1 MEWKQILQKYE
12 TYFNTISKK
21 QIMAHQVAHKILG
34 SSFQLEFTIDYMKY
48 IENTTKNTIENT
60 TKNTTENKIEEN
72 DFIPIPTSTKII
84 KRKRRK
90 KKISEKK

>member
-48 IENTTKNTIENT
+48 IENTTKNT
-60 TKNTTENKIEEN
+60 TENKIEEN

-90 KKISEKK
+90 KKVSEKK

>member
-1 MEWKQILQKYE
+1 MEWEQILQKYE

-48 IENTTKNTIENT
+48 IENTTKNTT
-60 TKNTTENKIEEN
+60 SNKIEEN
-72 DFIPIPTSTKII
+72 EFIPIPQSTKII

-90 KKISEKK
+90 KKVSEKK